1 LTFASLDI
9 WWGKVGF
16 CGATRYDAVFAGQF
30 DHAIDG
36 KGRVSVPV
44 RFREVLQ
51 KAGLDRL
58 YITNFIVS
66 NEQCL
71 QMYLP
76 SDWERLVGRIK
87 EKANFER
94 KAQLFQ
100 IFYIGGA
107 HEVEVDRQGR
117 ILIPPKL
124 REFAHLEK
132 DVTFSAMTD
141 HFQVWDKSTLERIRG
156 EAKESFND
164 LIREVGV

>member
-1 LTFASLDI
+1 MLASLDI
-9 WWGKVGF
+9 QWGKVGF
-16 CGATRYDAVFAGQF
+16 CGATRYGAVFAGQF

-117 ILIPPKL
+117 I
-124 REFAHLEK
+124 
-132 DVTFSAMTD
+132 
-141 HFQVWDKSTLERIRG
+141 
-156 EAKESFND
+156 
-164 LIREVGV
+164 

>member
-1 LTFASLDI
+1 LASLDSQ
-9 WWGKVGF
+9 WEKVGF
-16 CGATRYDAVFAGQF
+16 CGATRCEAVFAGQF

-66 NEQCL
+66 NEHCL

-87 EKANFER
+87 EKGSFER
-94 KAQLFQ
+94 NAQLFQ

-107 HEVEVDRQGR
+107 HEVDVDRQGR
-117 ILIPPKL
+117 VLIPPKL

-132 DVTFSAMTD
+132 EVTFSAMTD
-141 HFQVWDKSTLERIRG
+141 HFQLWDKTTLERIRG
-156 EAKESFND
+156 EAQGSFND
-164 LIREVGV
+164 LLREIGV